1 MTKGSILYIY
11 NQSSIG
17 VDFKVNETIKSFE
30 RKGFTAN
37 VVNTINTKGLINL
50 IWKLRCIITTKSNLI
65 FIRSYN
71 SLNIFLVLYLVIA
84 RIQGKKL
91 ILDIP
96 TPSKSYIYEILNN
109 SKKPTKWAYVL
120 LTYINGPWVNWFF
133 NLIIQYGD
141 ESRFFMFGNK
151 NRTILL
157 GNGIDPSR
165 FELRNS
171 KPAWPNEKLIA
182 VAVAHPNFYHGFDRV
197 IKAISLWNK
206 DSKNKYKIEFNI
218 IGDSNYVKNLKE
230 LVLDMGLKEYV
241 FFHKNKDI
249 KSIYKFYN
257 ESHIAISSLGLFR
270 VKLNTAS
277 VLKAR
282 EYCLVG
288 IPFIASGKDPD
299 FNEDVNF
306 RFEIK
311 NDESVDE
318 ILTIFK
324 TFPNQ
329 INNIDNKHIRNYALK
344 NLTFESKLSLILK
357 KIQL

>member
-30 RKGFTAN
+30 AKGFPTN
-37 VVNTINTKGLINL
+37 LVNTINNKGLINL
-50 IWKLRCIITTKSNLI
+50 IWKLRCIITTKSNIIL
-65 FIRSYN
+65 IRSFN
-71 SLNIFLVLYLVIA
+71 SFNIFLIPYFAIA

-91 ILDIP
+91 ILDTP
-96 TPSKSYIYEILNN
+96 TPLKSYICETINN
-109 SKKPTKWAYVL
+109 SKKKTKWGYVL

-141 ESRFFMFGNK
+141 ESNFFMFGNK
-151 NRTILL
+151 HRTMLL
-157 GNGIDPSR
+157 GNGIDPNR
-165 FELRNS
+165 FRLRES
-171 KPAWPNEKLIA
+171 KPMWPNDKLIT

-206 DSKNKYKIEFNI
+206 DSNNKYKIEFNI
-218 IGDSNYVKNLKE
+218 IGDSDYVKNLKE
-230 LVLDMGLKEYV
+230 LVFSMKLEDYV
-241 FFHKNKDI
+241 IFHKNMDI
-249 KSIYKFYN
+249 NSIYSFYN

-299 FNEDVNF
+299 FSEDLNF

-311 NDESVDE
+311 NDESLDE

-324 TFPNQ
+324 TLPDH
-329 INNIDNKHIRNYALK
+329 INNIDNKDIRNYAIK

-357 KIQL
+357 KIQ